1 MKFLSRKGMTV
12 SASTAFDPYL
22 AAVFQFHPQIRL
34 VAHQL
39 SRGRGTMYSTDA
51 VVRTTS
57 PCSRASGLVRCPAE
71 ICAAQRGVGVNVTRP
86 EYESIGPKSKFQRF
100 SSGSAP

>member
-1 MKFLSRKGMTV
+1 MKFLSRKGTTV
-12 SASTAFDPYL
+12 SASTALEAYL
-22 AAVFQFHPQIRL
+22 GAAFQFLPQIRL

-39 SRGRGTMYSTDA
+39 SCGRGTTYSTDA

-57 PCSRASGLVRCPAE
+57 PCSSASGLVRCPADT
-71 ICAAQRGVGVNVTRP
+71 CAAQRGVGVNVIRP
-86 EYESIGPKSKFQRF
+86 EYESIGPKSKFHRF